1 MKNVTSILFLSL
13 FTLFSSPLLW
23 AEDKP
28 ADLDAL
34 LKQVKR
40 ERVQEQQ
47 QNKLREAEFV
57 TARDDQEKLLAEAKA
72 QLVFEEQRTRQLNQT
87 FQDYEQGLVE
97 KERLLQEKSGSLG
110 ELFGTVRQMANDSRG
125 IIESSMTSAQKP
137 ERGDF
142 LSAMAE
148 RKQQPTIEELRD
160 FWILLQEEMTESGK
174 VSHFSVPIITAEGKV
189 DEREVTRIGVFSAF
203 SEGKF
208 LRYLPETGSLVELGR
223 QPVERL
229 QTLVADFEATTDS
242 AIQDVVVDP
251 TRGALMALLVQ
262 SPDLKERIQQGG
274 WIGYIIL
281 GLGAIGLL
289 IALQRFIFL
298 TVIGQG
304 IAKQQNQTE
313 VSIKNPLGRI
323 LSVYSN
329 DKENDIETLSLKLDE
344 AILRE
349 IPKIERGL
357 ITLAVLAAIAPM
369 LGLLGTVS
377 GMIETFQSIT
387 LFGTGDPKLMSGG
400 ISQALVT
407 TELGL
412 AVAIPILLIHSAIS
426 SKSNRLV
433 QILDE
438 ESAAL
443 VARNAEKQNGIS
455 DK

>member
-1 MKNVTSILFLSL
+1 MRYLISIVLLSFVL
-13 FTLFSSPLLW
+13 PLSY
-23 AEDKP
+23 AADKP

-34 LKQVKR
+34 LQQVKR
-40 ERVQEQQ
+40 ERVLEQQ

-57 TARDDQEKLLAEAKA
+57 TARDEQANLLAEAKA
-72 QLVFEEQRTRQLNQT
+72 QLKYEEQRTEQLNQT
-87 FQDYEQGLVE
+87 FQDYEKGLAE
-97 KERLLQEKSGSLG
+97 KEALLTEKSGALG

-125 IIESSMTSAQKP
+125 VLEGSMTSVQNQT
-137 ERGDF
+137 RGEF
-142 LSAMAE
+142 LTTLAE
-148 RKQQPTIEELRD
+148 RKQQPTIEELRR
-160 FWILLQEEMTESGK
+160 FWLVLQEEMTESGK
-174 VSHFSVPIITAEGKV
+174 VSRFSAPIITAEGKV
-189 DEREVTRIGVFSAF
+189 DEREVTRVGVFSAF

-208 LRYLPETGSLVELGR
+208 LRYLPETGNLVELGR

-229 QTLVADFEATTDS
+229 RDVVADFEAS
-242 AIQDVVVDP
+242 PQGAVEPVVIDP
-251 TRGALMALLVQ
+251 TRGAIMALLVQ
-262 SPDLKERIQQGG
+262 APDLKERIEQGG
-274 WIGYIIL
+274 WIGFIIL

-289 IALQRFIFL
+289 IALQRFVYL
-298 TVIGQG
+298 NVVGRG
-304 IAKQQNQTE
+304 VAKQQKQADI
-313 VSIKNPLGRI
+313 SLKNPLGRI
-323 LSVYSN
+323 LSVSS
-329 DKENDIETLSLKLDE
+329 DTQQQDVETLSLKLDE

-349 IPKIERGL
+349 VPKIERGL

-412 AVAIPILLIHSAIS
+412 AVAIPLLLIHSAIS

-433 QILDE
+433 QVLDE

-443 VARNAEKQNGIS
+443 VASNAEKQNGS
-455 DK
+455 TDK